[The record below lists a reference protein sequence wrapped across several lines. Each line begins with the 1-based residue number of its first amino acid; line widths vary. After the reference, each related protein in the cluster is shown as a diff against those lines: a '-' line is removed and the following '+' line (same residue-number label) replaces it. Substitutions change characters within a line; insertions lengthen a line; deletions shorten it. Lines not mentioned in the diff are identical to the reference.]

1 MTMLEQF
8 IDNFSHNLF
17 KPLFLF
23 FYFGFLLPL
32 LKVPFD
38 FPLHNFQGV
47 DYLTLDLHQGHSG
60 EKLASFSS
68 ADPLWQLRQFWWP

>member
-1 MTMLEQF
+1 MLEQF

-47 DYLTLDLHQGHSG
+47 DYLTLDLHQV
-60 EKLASFSS
+60 A
-68 ADPLWQLRQFWWP
+68 